1 MGCFRTVD
9 GSGSVSF
16 KMPNT
21 RVFTSSG
28 TYTSPA
34 GVNYIQVFVI
44 GGGGGGGGGSSIA
57 PDIGGCGGGA
67 SAPGVGFFEPGVFT
81 FTIGTGGAGG
91 ATDTNG
97 GHGVKT
103 EFNTSPVTTILKG
116 TNGFGGQA
124 GSAIIPAGGPGGFT
138 DGGSQYTLGRETGG
152 ASALHMS
159 GYGGSNYFGTGGRGA
174 LSLGAFVSNGESGSG
189 FGSGGSGGIEN
200 LSTGGAGAPGAVI
213 IIEYF

>member
-81 FTIGTGGAGG
+81 FTIGTGGAGVK
-91 ATDTNG
+91 G
-97 GHGVKT
+97 GCIV
-103 EFNTSPVTTILKG
+103 
-116 TNGFGGQA
+116 
-124 GSAIIPAGGPGGFT
+124 
-138 DGGSQYTLGRETGG
+138 
-152 ASALHMS
+152 
-159 GYGGSNYFGTGGRGA
+159 
-174 LSLGAFVSNGESGSG
+174 
-189 FGSGGSGGIEN
+189 IEH
-200 LSTGGAGAPGAVI
+200 
-213 IIEYF
+213 Y